1 LFVFLHCKRE
11 VTRIHMKFMSSE
23 NEILFTRLSAKKV
36 MNSLIEIAMREL
48 LNSFDEIYVVE
59 TIPLKRS

>member
-1 LFVFLHCKRE
+1 
-11 VTRIHMKFMSSE
+11 MKFMSSE